1 MYTERPPEPALADRI
16 ACLWHQVCEADG
28 THLVV
33 PDGCVDLIWGP
44 DGPHVAGPDT
54 GPMPTRMRAGDTYTG
69 IRFKPGATGLVF
81 GVPLTELRD
90 QRIPATALAALTTPL
105 LTDPAA
111 LEPLTSALAEPPDPL
126 ALPFTALPAPL
137 AALAAT
143 SPDGHAAPGFPSPD
157 GHAVLGVASPDGS
170 AAVGAAS
177 PGGLVAPGVSAL
189 AVSAW
194 TPPGSAALAAEGPRG
209 GPAALL
215 GVPRLPGL
223 DAVGAARLLA
233 MKAAVLA
240 RLRDTPP
247 SDPAAPA
254 IAAAL
259 RAGRTVA
266 EVAWDLGYSER
277 QLHRRTLAG
286 FGYAPKTL
294 QRIVRFQRALR
305 LARSGVPLAEVAAS
319 SGYTD
324 QAHLSHDVKRLSGVS
339 MTHLAA

>member
-44 DGPHVAGPDT
+44 GGPHVAGPDT
-54 GPMPTRMRAGDTYTG
+54 GPMPAPMRAGDAYVG

-81 GVPLTELRD
+81 GVPLSELRD
-90 QRIPATALAALTTPL
+90 QRVPAAALDALTAPL
-105 LTDPAA
+105 LTDP
-111 LEPLTSALAEPPDPL
+111 
-126 ALPFTALPAPL
+126 TA
-137 AALAAT
+137 
-143 SPDGHAAPGFPSPD
+143 S
-157 GHAVLGVASPDGS
+157 
-170 AAVGAAS
+170 
-177 PGGLVAPGVSAL
+177 
-189 AVSAW
+189 
-194 TPPGSAALAAEGPRG
+194 
-209 GPAALL
+209 LL
-215 GVPRLPGL
+215 GVPRLAGL
-223 DAVGAARLLA
+223 DAVGAARMLA
-233 MKAAVLA
+233 LKAVVLA
-240 RLRDTPP
+240 RLRDTPAP
-247 SDPAAPA
+247 DPAAPA

-294 QRIVRFQRALR
+294 QRVVRFQRALR

>member
-1 MYTERPPEPALADRI
+1 MLADRI

-90 QRIPATALAALTTPL
+90 QRVPATAL
-105 LTDPAA
+105 AA
-111 LEPLTSALAEPPDPL
+111 LEPLTSALAEPPAAPSDDL
-126 ALPFTALPAPL
+126 TALTAER
-137 AALAAT
+137 
-143 SPDGHAAPGFPSPD
+143 PG
-157 GHAVLGVASPDGS
+157 
-170 AAVGAAS
+170 
-177 PGGLVAPGVSAL
+177 
-189 AVSAW
+189 
-194 TPPGSAALAAEGPRG
+194 G
-209 GPAALL
+209 GPAASVSLL

-223 DAVGAARLLA
+223 DAVGAARMLA
-233 MKAAVLA
+233 MKAAVRA